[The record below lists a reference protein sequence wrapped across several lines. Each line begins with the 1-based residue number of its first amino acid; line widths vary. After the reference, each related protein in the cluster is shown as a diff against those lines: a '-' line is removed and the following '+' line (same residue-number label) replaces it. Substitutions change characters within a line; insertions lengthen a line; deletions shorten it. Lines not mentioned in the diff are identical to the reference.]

1 MIGFRPAH
9 YLLMASYLLCRSR
22 LRLRGEADQ
31 LLASTIYCRF
41 ILTTFL
47 PSTRSLRAGE
57 LRYACT
63 CSRLSHSLIPTR
75 LGASPTLATILPLV
89 PKLRPPAAFCTAE
102 IAAVY
107 EARSAES
114 RISLSVTRYAFG
126 LAWACS
132 PCTAAAPNAAAATT
146 AST

>member
-1 MIGFRPAH
+1 MLRSDCNQHPNRSQILIHRMIGFRPRTTSSWRPVCYADRVC
-9 YLLMASYLLCRSR
+9 AFR
-22 LRLRGEADQ
+22 EADQ

-107 EARSAES
+107 EARAPASS
-114 RISLSVTRYAFG
+114 TSLSLTRNAFG
-126 LAWACS
+126 LA
-132 PCTAAAPNAAAATT
+132 
-146 AST
+146 